1 MLALEEITMFKKV
14 ATAGLLC
21 AATVLTPV
29 SVVKP
34 EASPA
39 IFENLSGS
47 WRGKGLVKASAKG
60 KDESIRCKMSNKI
73 SDPGRIKLSGN
84 CAVSG
89 FVFSLNGFIQ
99 QNGGKNSYTASMF
112 RSLANLKQSNFSGKR
127 SGNRLNFN
135 FKARDRLSKSDVVAT
150 IRLNSKSAKAFDI
163 QISRTDAETGKV
175 FSVGTIKF
183 AKRG

>member
-1 MLALEEITMFKKV
+1 MFKK
-14 ATAGLLC
+14 LI
-21 AATVLTPV
+21 AATVLSTATVLAPMAV
-29 SVVKP
+29 SQSQ
-34 EASPA
+34 ASPA
-39 IFENLSGS
+39 IFENMSGK

-60 KDESIRCKMSNKI
+60 KKESIRCKMSNKLT
-73 SDPGRIKLSGN
+73 DPGRIKLSGN

-127 SGNRLNFN
+127 SGSRINFSFN
-135 FKARDRLSKSDVVAT
+135 ARDRLSKQDVKAT
-150 IRLNSKSAKAFDI
+150 IRLNSKSAKAFDV
-163 QISRTDAETGKV
+163 QISRTDPESGKV
-175 FSVGTIKF
+175 FNVGTITF